1 MTAGGSSSGEHTSTA
16 AGDSAMDSGVV
27 VSTGVDSLYNKLHVK
42 VSNDDITVNK
52 IVNNA
57 GTFSLDVPPSSS
69 SPPKQNEDK
78 EKSKEKSK

>member
-1 MTAGGSSSGEHTSTA
+1 MTAGGSSSGEHTS
-16 AGDSAMDSGVV
+16 MDSGVV
-27 VSTGVDSLYNKLHVK
+27 VSTGVDSLYNKMHGK
-42 VSNDDITVNK
+42 ESNDDITVNK